1 MSIRTLFATIAV
13 ATLPITGMAQA
24 TIERFFVEMPDS
36 LLLVL
41 PRKARVELMQLAQRG
56 AEPVVDNLFGLPTR
70 IAHKTDD
77 FLSILLTP
85 SSRLEIRKLQTDTS
99 EVFASI
105 YTLLTPA
112 PDSHIV
118 FYTADYCTDIPQFAM
133 PDLGDFIQ
141 APDSVVYIERK
152 RLSSILFPLHI
163 GAKWAA
169 ESEMLTLEVGTQ
181 NLSKEEQQDANA
193 LLRPVVLVWQRG
205 SWRKKRL

>member
-1 MSIRTLFATIAV
+1 
-13 ATLPITGMAQA
+13 
-24 TIERFFVEMPDS
+24 
-36 LLLVL
+36 
-41 PRKARVELMQLAQRG
+41 
-56 AEPVVDNLFGLPTR
+56 
-70 IAHKTDD
+70 
-77 FLSILLTP
+77 
-85 SSRLEIRKLQTDTS
+85 
-99 EVFASI
+99 
-105 YTLLTPA
+105 
-112 PDSHIV
+112 
-118 FYTADYCTDIPQFAM
+118 M